1 MTPVNE
7 DRLLEKIDKV
17 VKKNTD
23 ELYEKVGNNIADGF
37 TMIRELGEG
46 WTKDQKRQDGILKN
60 HETRIKVI
68 EAIILRRVALWLG
81 IVVVVGMG
89 VLIIIDKI

>member
-1 MTPVNE
+1 MEAT
-7 DRLLEKIDKV
+7 EKLIEEIDKV
-17 VKKNTD
+17 VEKHTNN
-23 ELYEKVGNNIADGF
+23 LYDKVGTNIADGF

-46 WTKDQKRQDGILKN
+46 WTKDQRRQDKILTN
-60 HETRIKVI
+60 HEARIKVI
-68 EAIILRRVALWLG
+68 EAIIVRRVALWLG